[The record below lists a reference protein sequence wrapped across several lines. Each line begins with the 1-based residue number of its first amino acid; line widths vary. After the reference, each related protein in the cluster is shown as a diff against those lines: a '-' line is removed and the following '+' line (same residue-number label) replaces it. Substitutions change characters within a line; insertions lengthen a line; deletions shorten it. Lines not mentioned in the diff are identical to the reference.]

1 MKLDLPYETELQEF
15 KTSLSELDKGIDSI
29 TAMLNKGCK
38 ASVYFGVSDYGEIVG
53 IDGQL
58 GKETIKKIE
67 QRINEYVKPS
77 IVPSIA
83 LENYDGKT
91 IIHVTVSGNRRPYS
105 CAGNYRIRVGSSNKQ
120 IDPELLGD
128 LFFSSQ
134 NASLESTES
143 INQDL
148 SFNKLRQLYISKGLS
163 IENTSFESN
172 AGLLINGKY
181 NCLAQ
186 LLADENDI
194 SIKVVRF
201 KGTDKL
207 QMLSRNEYGYKCLL
221 LAMQQAN
228 DYVASLNETRVDIES
243 GLVRKEIPLFD
254 MHAFEEAWTNAC
266 LHNKWIKNIP
276 PAIYVFSDRIEI
288 VSTGGLPFDFSE
300 EDFYKGV
307 SHPVNIG
314 LQKVMGQLGLVEQ
327 TGHGNLVIVAKYG
340 RDAFDIQD
348 SHITVTIPFA
358 FVPSMSEINIDE
370 LLPSQ
375 VKILKT
381 IKDNPQKTIKEIA
394 ALAGIGVSRTSEI
407 ISDLKS
413 IGKLERVGS
422 RKSGYWKV
430 N

>member
-1 MKLDLPYETELQEF
+1 MQT
-15 KTSLSELDKGIDSI
+15 
-29 TAMLNKGCK
+29 
-38 ASVYFGVSDYGEIVG
+38 SVYFGVSDYGEVVG
-53 IDGQL
+53 LDGQL

-67 QRINEYVKPS
+67 QRINEFVKPA
-77 IVPSIA
+77 IVPLIA
-83 LENYDGKT
+83 LEEYGGKT
-91 IIHVTVSGNRRPYS
+91 IIHVTVSGNSRPYS

-120 IDPELLGD
+120 IDPELLGE

-134 NASLESTES
+134 NASLESTEC

-148 SFNKLRQLYISKGLS
+148 SFSTLKQLYISKGLT
-163 IENTSFESN
+163 IENTSFEAN
-172 AGLLINGKY
+172 AGLLVNGKY

-207 QMLSRNEYGYKCLL
+207 QMISRNEYGYKCLL
-221 LAMQQAN
+221 IAMQQAN

-243 GLVRKEIPLFD
+243 GLMRKEIPLFD

-276 PAIYVFSDRIEI
+276 PAIYIFNDRIEI
-288 VSTGGLPFDFSE
+288 VSTGGLPFDYSK

-358 FVPSMSEINIDE
+358 FVPSMSEIDTDN
-370 LLPSQ
+370 LLPSHIK
-375 VKILKT
+375 VLKA
-381 IKDNPQKTIKEIA
+381 IKNNPQKTIKEIA
-394 ALAGIGVSRTSEI
+394 AMAGIGATRTSEI
-407 ISDLKS
+407 IADLKS
-413 IGKLERVGS
+413 MGGLERIGG
-422 RKSGYWKV
+422 KKGGYWKV